1 VHAPIEPM
9 LAGPVE
15 TLPEGPGWAYEPKW
29 DGWRAIAFCRTGGV
43 HLQSRSARPL
53 SNYFP
58 DITRVVRA
66 NVPPGVVLDG
76 ELIVWERERT
86 NFALLQRRITA
97 GRHLLRMARDHPAH
111 YVVFD
116 LLRDVDGQELLDV
129 PLSERRARLA
139 DLLVNAPAQVPLSPQ
154 TTDLAEA
161 QEWLNTWTAAGIEGV
176 MAKRLGSRYEP
187 GRRGWLKLRAHGT
200 TEAIIGG
207 VTGTLQEPDTLLV
220 GRFDQQGRLRYTGRT
235 HPLSAVQRRELA
247 PLLTLFG
254 QGRSR
259 GGEHPWPQPLPPAW
273 SGQLDKPR
281 PLPYIQVDPTVAA
294 EIEVDTAFEHNR
306 WRHRVRYVRPR
317 LDTSIYDVPLLTPWP
332 GPGGDSRI
340 AGRDGG

>member
-1 VHAPIEPM
+1 M
-9 LAGPVE
+9 LATPVD

-29 DGWRAIAFCRTGGV
+29 DGWRAIAFCRAQGV

-58 DITRVVRA
+58 DVTRVVRA
-66 NVPPGVVLDG
+66 TVPAGVVLDG

-86 NFALLQRRITA
+86 NFALLQRRVTA
-97 GRHLLRMARDHPAH
+97 GSHVLRMARDHPAH

-116 LLRDVDGQELLDV
+116 LLRDVDGRELLEV
-129 PLSERRARLA
+129 PLSERRARLT
-139 DLLVNAPAQVPLSPQ
+139 DLLANAPAQLPLSPQ

-161 QEWLNTWTAAGIEGV
+161 QEWLSTWTAAGIEGV

-187 GRRGWLKLRAHGT
+187 GRRGWRKLRARRT

-207 VTGTLQEPDTLLV
+207 VTGALHDPETLLV
-220 GRFDQQGRLRYTGRT
+220 GRFDPAGRLRYTGRT
-235 HPLSAVQRRELA
+235 HPLSAPQRRELA
-247 PLLTLFG
+247 LLLAPPG

-259 GGEHPWPQPLPPAW
+259 GGGHPWPQPLPPAW
-273 SGQLDKPR
+273 SGQLDKPE
-281 PLPYIQVDPTVAA
+281 PLPYTQVDPTVVA
-294 EIEVDTAFEHNR
+294 EIEVDTAFEHHR

-317 LDTSIYDVPLLTPWP
+317 LDLSIYDVPLLM
-332 GPGGDSRI
+332 S
-340 AGRDGG
+340 